1 MTQTLSEADEAPPHA
16 DLIKAIED
24 FVGDADMSEIT
35 FGRKAM
41 SDPHFVRDLKNGRRI
56 WPATEAKA
64 RGFIADYVASCGV
77 CERRAEDPACEA
89 CVRSDCGLRQREA
102 A

>member
-1 MTQTLSEADEAPPHA
+1 MTQPPPEADEAPPHA

-24 FVGDADMSEIT
+24 FVSDADMSEIT

-41 SDPHFVRDLKNGRRI
+41 GDPHFVRDLKNGRRI

-64 RGFIADYVASCGV
+64 RGFIADFVASCGV
-77 CERRAEDPACEA
+77 CDRRAEDPACDG
-89 CVRSDCGLRQREA
+89 CTRSDCGLRQREA